1 MLVQYCKHFNMKPIL
16 LFTLLSIGLTF
27 SVSSMAQ
34 TATPGVTQRQV
45 NQQHRI
51 RQGVGSGELTRREA
65 RRMELRQAKVQHDKK
80 VAKSD
85 GVVTP
90 AERRKLR
97 REQNRT
103 SRAIRRQKHDEQ
115 TRP

>member
-1 MLVQYCKHFNMKPIL
+1 MKPIL
-16 LFTLLSIGLTF
+16 LFTVFSIGLVF
-27 SVSSMAQ
+27 SVSSIAQ

-45 NQQHRI
+45 NQQQRI
-51 RQGVGSGELTRREA
+51 KQGVRNGELTRREA

-80 VAKSD
+80 VAKAD
-85 GVVTP
+85 GTVTP

-103 SRAIRRQKHDEQ
+103 SRAIRRQKHDAQ

>member
-1 MLVQYCKHFNMKPIL
+1 MKRIL
-16 LFTLLSIGLTF
+16 LFTALSIGLAF
-27 SVSSMAQ
+27 SVPSIAQ
-34 TATPGVTQRQV
+34 TATPVVKQRQI
-45 NQQHRI
+45 NQQKRI
-51 RQGVGSGELTRREA
+51 GQGVRSGELTRREA

-90 AERRKLR
+90 AERRQLR

-103 SRAIRRQKHDEQ
+103 SRAIRRQKHDAQ

>member
-1 MLVQYCKHFNMKPIL
+1 MKPIL
-16 LFTLLSIGLTF
+16 LFTLLSIGMAF
-27 SVSSMAQ
+27 SIPSMAQ
-34 TATPGVTQRQV
+34 TATPGITQRQV
-45 NQQHRI
+45 NQQKRI
-51 RQGVGSGELTRREA
+51 RQGVRSGELTRREA

-80 VAKSD
+80 VAKAD
-85 GVVTP
+85 GTVTP

-103 SRAIRRQKHDEQ
+103 SRAIRRQKHDAQ